1 MKPCQ
6 FRATMR
12 TDKVLIAHHNTR
24 AMQVVCSR
32 RFACFPRAQ
41 SELKVYTFEARTAEE
56 ACEIVGKLQYCSKK
70 MKEGKEN
77 VK

>member
-1 MKPCQ
+1 
-6 FRATMR
+6 
-12 TDKVLIAHHNTR
+12 LL
-24 AMQVVCSR
+24 
-32 RFACFPRAQ
+32 FPHAPQ